1 MEKSTWLL
9 LLLNYV
15 IFIRTKYL
23 MELIKFI
30 IKRLLNGLLVMVGVI
45 VLIFILFN
53 ILPVN
58 SARMTLG
65 QRADTASVKAIEKE
79 FRLNLPWYN
88 RLMLYFNDLSPISL
102 NNIENTD
109 APSYLNPEDVKFAK
123 LFSVS
128 TVSVVVKM
136 PYLGKSFQ
144 TRRKVSELLGEKIY
158 PTFILAISA
167 MALASFVGIILGV
180 FAAIRQYSIWDNTI
194 LIFSTFGISQ
204 PAYFSGIILAM
215 IFGYYLKDWTG
226 LNVSGSL
233 TDLDYN
239 GEITIWKNLWLPMF
253 ALGVRP
259 IAIITQLTRS
269 SMLDVLNQD
278 FIRTAKAKGLSYF
291 NVVFKHALRNAMN
304 PVVTSISG
312 WLAALLTGAFFIEKV
327 FNYNGL
333 GLLTI
338 NSLLSFDFPVVM
350 GSVLLVAF
358 IFVVMNIFTDILYSI
373 LDPRVT
379 VK

>member
-358 IFVVMNIFTDILYSI
+358 IFVVMNIFTDIIYSI
-373 LDPRVT
+373 LDTRVT

>member
-1 MEKSTWLL
+1 
-9 LLLNYV
+9 
-15 IFIRTKYL
+15 
-23 MELIKFI
+23 MELIKFV
-30 IKRLLNGLLVMVGVI
+30 IKRLLNGLLVMAGVI

-79 FRLNLPWYN
+79 FRLNLPWYH
-88 RLMLYFNDLSPISL
+88 RLELYFNDLSPISF
-102 NNIENTD
+102 NNVDDKD
-109 APSYLNPEDVKFAK
+109 APSYLNADEVAFTK
-123 LFSVS
+123 LFKVGSISVIA
-128 TVSVVVKM
+128 KI

-144 TRRKVSELLGEKIY
+144 TRRNVSEILGEKIY
-158 PTFILAISA
+158 PTFMLAITA
-167 MALASFVGIILGV
+167 MTLASVVGIILGI
-180 FAAIRQYSIWDNTI
+180 FAAIKQYTFWDNTI
-194 LIFSTFGISQ
+194 LVMSTFGVSQ
-204 PAYFSGIILAM
+204 PSYFSGIILAM
-215 IFGYYLKDWTG
+215 IFGYYLSDWTG
-226 LNVSGSL
+226 LNVRGSL
-233 TDLDYN
+233 TDIDYD
-239 GEITIWKNLWLPMF
+239 GEVITIWKNLWLPML

-259 IAIITQLTRS
+259 VAIITQLTRS

-278 FIRTAKAKGLSYF
+278 YIRTARAKGLSYYK
-291 NVVFKHALRNAMN
+291 VVFKHALRNAMN

-327 FNYNGL
+327 FDYKGL
-333 GLLTI
+333 GLQTI
-338 NSLLSFDFPVVM
+338 DSLLSFDFPVVM

-379 VK
+379 VR